1 MKWLER
7 LITCGMIVAITH
19 IFVKNVRGSSYIE
32 LRNPDYDARMSEIE
46 DPEKDDE
53 EDDDFELGAGVNFS
67 ASAIDGN
74 VVIGLAPM
82 DAPDAEV
89 RFHLAP
95 VKAEEFG
102 NGLHSAAKE
111 ARGQMPPL

>member
-32 LRNPDYDARMSEIE
+32 LSDPDYDAKMAEIE
-46 DPEKDDE
+46 EPDEDE
-53 EDDDFELGAGVNFS
+53 EDGDFELGSGVNFS
-67 ASAIDGN
+67 VSSIDGN
-74 VVIGLAPM
+74 VVIGLAPI
-82 DAPDAEV
+82 DDPEAEV

-95 VKAEEFG
+95 AKAEEFG
-102 NGLHSAAKE
+102 SGLYDSAKE